1 MDNIKQKL
9 SSIIDEIGNLKVQ
22 IVFEGSKFINKII
35 ADSSND
41 PFVEFLRKKLETN
54 VPVQAPVTQQ
64 GTSFL
69 QKMFGRTNPVVPAQT
84 QTLKNID
91 FEKLSEAIK
100 EWDKTKQESFSSEK
114 FKVLRIFTDKI
125 TVIQKKLMKLIPETK
140 KCDELKRKFKTK
152 DTEYKQEKYFEP
164 TEPSSISQEPPASE
178 PASKPVSEPE
188 NLTSP
193 EPKSRKKTL
202 SPEEIE
208 AFHNE
213 KLNEL
218 LSKVTQLINSSSM
231 PEDTKIWFN
240 EYLKKDSTIN
250 YLRQIIQE
258 EKKSK
263 EEENKK
269 LYNRIKNHI
278 DKYEATKNQEEI
290 EAVYSLLS
298 K

>member
-41 PFVEFLRKKLETN
+41 PFIEFLRKKLETN
-54 VPVQAPVTQQ
+54 APVQAPVPQQ

-69 QKMFGRTNPVVPAQT
+69 QKMFGRTNPVVATQP

-91 FEKLSEAIK
+91 FQKLSEAIK
-100 EWDKTKQESFSSEK
+100 EWDKTKQDSFSSEK

-125 TVIQKKLMKLIPETK
+125 TVIQKKLIKLIPETK
-140 KCDELKRKFKTK
+140 NCDELKRKFKTK
-152 DTEYKQEKYFEP
+152 DTEHKQEKYFEP
-164 TEPSSISQEPPASE
+164 TQPSSVPQEPKKITDSE
-178 PASKPVSEPE
+178 PTSEPE
-188 NLTSP
+188 AITTP
-193 EPKSRKKTL
+193 EPKSRRKTL

-218 LSKVTQLINSSSM
+218 LSKVTQLINSSSI

-240 EYLKKDSTIN
+240 GHLKKDSTID
-250 YLRQIIQE
+250 YLKQIIQE

-269 LYNRIKNHI
+269 LYNRVKNHI

-298 K
+298 R

>member
-164 TEPSSISQEPPASE
+164 TEPSSIPQEPPASE

-188 NLTSP
+188 NLTTP